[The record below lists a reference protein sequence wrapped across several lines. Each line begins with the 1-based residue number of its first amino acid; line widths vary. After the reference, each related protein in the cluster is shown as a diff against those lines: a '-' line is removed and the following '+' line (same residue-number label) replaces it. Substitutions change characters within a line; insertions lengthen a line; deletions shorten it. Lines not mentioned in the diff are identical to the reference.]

1 MYIVFA
7 LLTFTCWGIAD
18 LFYKKGNVTG
28 NKYDHLKTGIMV
40 GVVMGLHATIY
51 MIVNGLTLNFIDM
64 LKYLPVSLLYISS
77 MVIGYR
83 GLKYLEVSLSSPIQN
98 TSGVITSLLLLL
110 IFKETLPIP
119 AYIAFAFIFIGIM
132 FLSITEYQ
140 SYKKERNVLKKNMV
154 KKNIVFLTILFPI
167 AYCILDGLG
176 TFLDSVYLDKLEI
189 IEEDMSLLCY
199 EYTFFI
205 YAFITAIYLKFKK
218 EPIVITKEKD
228 KIIAACLET
237 AGEFFYVFAIGANST
252 ISASIVGSYCI
263 LAFLLGGIVLKE
275 KLNKKQYFGIA
286 LAIIGIVIL
295 SILNV

>member
-1 MYIVFA
+1 MFILFA
-7 LLTFTCWGIAD
+7 LLTFTCWGVAD

-28 NKYDHLKTGIMV
+28 SKYDHLKTGIMV
-40 GVVMGLHATIY
+40 GVVMGIHATIY
-51 MIVNGLTLNFIDM
+51 MIVNGLTLDFTAM
-64 LKYLPVSLLYISS
+64 LKYLPISLLYISS
-77 MVIGYR
+77 MVIGYK

-98 TSGVITSLLLLL
+98 TSGVITSLLLVLF
-110 IFKETLPIP
+110 FKEELPIP
-119 AYIAFAFIFIGIM
+119 AYIAFALIFVGIL
-132 FLSITEYQ
+132 FLSITEYR
-140 SYKKERNVLKKNMV
+140 SYKKERKDLKKNMV
-154 KKNIVFLTILFPI
+154 KNKIIFLTILFPI

-176 TFLDSVYLDKLEI
+176 TFLDSVYLDKLEL

-218 EPIVITKEKD
+218 ETITISKEKD
-228 KIIAACLET
+228 KLFAAVLET

-263 LAFLLGGIVLKE
+263 LSFLLGGIVLKE